1 MVIYVTILKVA
12 INLQQRFAKCLFGRQ
27 LSLPFSSY
35 TCTLGSAKRA
45 CVQWGKRDKPLPDS
59 SGDGLFSLRTNWFG
73 DEIKPARSSF
83 RRSRHSPIH
92 IRCQLVQPKLS
103 TTSDFAVLCMDTLIA
118 LYLVSPSRNKW
129 SKPEIWSVIT
139 RDCRVYEKCD
149 PLSSTSLLVCPFTM
163 NN

>member
-1 MVIYVTILKVA
+1 MA
-12 INLQQRFAKCLFGRQ
+12 INLFAKCLFGRQ

-59 SGDGLFSLRTNWFG
+59 SGDGLFSLRTNRFG

-118 LYLVSPSRNKW
+118 LYLVSLQVEISDPSQR
-129 SKPEIWSVIT
+129 SFIT

-149 PLSSTSLLVCPFTM
+149 PLSSTSILVRPFTM